1 MNLLQTTKKAIQYK
15 ARQAL
20 GIEKGFFGFKSEPKF
35 GMYDRVKEGD
45 YNSMLEANLG
55 RVWNCVNLLAMDM
68 AQIPIDIFVPGKDE
82 DKQVFDHIFFDLLK
96 TEPFHNTF
104 QLKYMTEAHLN
115 LTGNAYW
122 LQYLNSFNRPVKIRF
137 LFSNKTTPRF
147 DKEKGERYYEY
158 DDAGTLRKFSKDE
171 IVHFRFPNPLS
182 DLRGMGPVEAGRKKI
197 NLIEYMEEYQ
207 LALLGNRAIPPGYIK
222 TAEEIIEEEADRIKA
237 SWKKKYG
244 GIEKAGEI
252 AVLGKGSDFVKL
264 IMSPEDLQFLAS
276 VEFTEEQLGAMFG
289 LSPYK
294 LGRVKDV
301 NRANAYELEKTYQ
314 KQTITPR
321 LVMRDITLTEECLQK
336 YDKKLFAKHPD
347 VVPEDKEFELQKD
360 QTLFSTA
367 SITPNQIA
375 KKWGYEPFPGGDVRL
390 VPFNL
395 VPLDSVA
402 PITEEEDEEPEK
414 AIKSCPTCNTSYRNK
429 EWKDQYW
436 KAYVGRTLKQERG
449 MVSVLRRFFEGQ
461 KDEVISN
468 LHKFGKSYKA
478 AEVYLPSRDEADRK
492 IIATLKPVILA
503 NVVKGGESLAIDFH
517 LFTEGEFEANSIFI
531 ENFFKSREMLIKNIN
546 ETTFEK
552 LTTVINEAVNNGE
565 TIAEISQ
572 KIERVYAEAKG
583 PRSRLIAR
591 TEVNTSVNFGHMEA
605 MRQAAIEQKEW
616 VTAGDEKVRD
626 THVMNQL
633 DGCIPMEHMFSGTG
647 ESSPSEFNCRCTVIP
662 CMG

>member
-1 MNLLQTTKKAIQYK
+1 MNILQVTKQTIQRK
-15 ARQAL
+15 AREAL
-20 GIEKGFFGFKSEPKF
+20 GIEKSFFGFKAEPKF
-35 GMYDRVKEGD
+35 GMYDKVKQGD

-55 RVWNCVNLLAMDM
+55 RVWNCVNLLSMDM
-68 AQIPIDIFVPGKDE
+68 AQIPIDIYVPGKDE

-122 LQYLNSFNRPVKIRF
+122 LLTLNSFGRPMKVRF

-158 DDAGTLRKFSKDE
+158 EDAGTLRKFPKDE

-207 LALLGNRAIPPGYIK
+207 LSLLGNRSIPPGYLKIDEDVMK
-222 TAEEIIEEEADRIKA
+222 EEADKIKA
-237 SWKKKYG
+237 SWKKQYG

-252 AVLGKGSDFVKL
+252 GVLGKGADFVKL

-301 NRANAYELEKTYQ
+301 NRANAFELEKTYQ
-314 KQTITPR
+314 KQTMTPR
-321 LVMRDITLTEECLQK
+321 LVMRDISLTEECLQK
-336 YDKKLFAKHPD
+336 YDKTLFAKHPN
-347 VVPEDKEFELQKD
+347 VVPQDQEFELKKD

-375 KKWGYEPFPGGDVRL
+375 KKWGYEPFDGGDVRL
-390 VPFNL
+390 IPFNL
-395 VPLDSVA
+395 VPLDTVTFA
-402 PITEEEDEEPEK
+402 PPEPDK
-414 AIKSCPTCNTSYRNK
+414 MIKSYPACNYRSK
-429 EWKDQYW
+429 EWKQRYW
-436 KAYVGRTLKQERG
+436 KAYVGRTIKQERG
-449 MVSVLRRFFEGQ
+449 VISVLGRFFEVQ

-468 LHKFGKSYKA
+468 LHKHGKSYKA
-478 AEVYLPSRDEADRK
+478 AEVYLPSRDAADRK
-492 IIATLKPVILA
+492 IIATLKPIVLA
-503 NVVKGGESLAIDFH
+503 NVVKGGESLAIDFN
-517 LFTEGEFEANSIFI
+517 LFIEGEFEANSIFI
-531 ENFFKSREMLIKNIN
+531 EDFFKSREMLIKNIN
-546 ETTFEK
+546 KTTFKK

-565 TIAEISQ
+565 TITDIS
-572 KIERVYAEAKG
+572 KKVEGVYAEAKG
-583 PRSRLIAR
+583 FRSRNIAR

-605 MRQAAIEQKEW
+605 MRQADIDKKEW
-616 VTAGDEKVRD
+616 VSAGDEKVRE
-626 THVMNQL
+626 THIQNQG
-633 DGCIPMEHMFSGTG
+633 DGCIPLENSFSGTG
-647 ESSPSEFNCRCTVIP
+647 ESYPSEYQCRCVVIP

>member
-1 MNLLQTTKKAIQYK
+1 MNLLQFTKEAIQRK
-15 ARQAL
+15 AREAL
-20 GIEKGFFGFKSEPKF
+20 GIEKGFFGFKAEPKF
-35 GMYDRVKEGD
+35 GMFDRVKQGD

-55 RVWNCVNLLAMDM
+55 RVWNCVNLLSMDM
-68 AQIPIDIFVPGKDE
+68 AQIPIEIYVPGKDE

-122 LQYLNSFNRPVKIRF
+122 VLTLNSFGRPIKVRF

-207 LALLGNRAIPPGYIK
+207 LALLGNRSIPPGYLK
-222 TAEEIIEEEADRIKA
+222 LDEDVMPDEAKKIKA
-237 SWKKKYG
+237 SWKKQYG

-252 AVLGKGSDFVKL
+252 GVLGKGADFVKL

-301 NRANAYELEKTYQ
+301 NRANAFELEKTYQ
-314 KQTITPR
+314 KQTMTPR
-321 LVMRDITLTEECLQK
+321 LVMRDISLTEECLQK
-336 YDKKLFAKHPD
+336 YDKKLFAKHPN
-347 VVPEDKEFELQKD
+347 VVPQDQEFELKKD

-375 KKWGYEPFPGGDVRL
+375 KKWGYEPFDGGDVRL
-390 VPFNL
+390 IPFNL
-395 VPLDSVA
+395 VPLDTVTFA
-402 PITEEEDEEPEK
+402 PPEPDK
-414 AIKSCPTCNTSYRNK
+414 MIKSYPACNYRSK
-429 EWKDQYW
+429 EWKQRYW
-436 KAYVGRTLKQERG
+436 KAYVGRTVKQERG
-449 MVSVLRRFFEGQ
+449 MISVLGRFFEAQ

-468 LHKFGKSYKA
+468 LHKHGKSYKA

-492 IIATLKPVILA
+492 IVATLKPIVLS
-503 NVVKGGESLAIDFH
+503 NVVKGGESLAIDFN
-517 LFTEGEFEANSIFI
+517 LFTEGAFEANSIFI
-531 ENFFKSREMLIKNIN
+531 EDFFKSREMLIKNIN
-546 ETTFEK
+546 KTTFKK

-565 TIAEISQ
+565 TIKEISQ
-572 KIERVYAEAKG
+572 KVENVYAEAKG
-583 PRSRLIAR
+583 FRSRNIAR

-605 MRQAAIEQKEW
+605 MRQADVKEKEW
-616 VTAGDEKVRD
+616 ITAGDGCPPTRE
-626 THVMNQL
+626 THMQNQG
-633 DGCIPMEHMFSGTG
+633 DGCIPLENSFSGTG
-647 ESSPSEFNCRCTVIP
+647 ESYPGEFNCRCVVIP

>member
-1 MNLLQTTKKAIQYK
+1 MNLIQTTKEAIQRK

-20 GIEKGFFGFKSEPKF
+20 GVEKSFFGFKAEPKF
-35 GMYDRVKEGD
+35 GMYDVVKQGD

-55 RVWNCVNLLAMDM
+55 RVWNCINLLSMDM
-68 AQIPIDIFVPGKDE
+68 AQIPIEIYVPGKDE
-82 DKQVFDHIFFDLLK
+82 DKQIYDHIFFDLLK

-122 LQYLNSFNRPVKIRF
+122 LLSLNSFGRPVKVRF

-147 DKEKGERYYEY
+147 DKGKGERYYEY
-158 DDAGTLRKFSKDE
+158 DVAGTLRKFSKEE

-207 LALLGNRAIPPGYIK
+207 LALLGSRAIPPGYLK
-222 TAEEIIEEEADRIKA
+222 LEEEILPKEAKKLRA
-237 SWKKKYG
+237 SWKKQYG

-252 AVLGKGSDFVKL
+252 AVLGRGSEFVKL

-276 VEFTEEQLGAMFG
+276 VEFTEDQLGAMFG

-321 LVMRDITLTEECLQK
+321 LVMRDISLTEECLQK
-336 YDKKLFAKHPD
+336 YDKKLFAKHPV
-347 VVPEDKEFELQKD
+347 VVPQDEEFELKKD

-367 SITPNQIA
+367 AITPNQIA

-390 VPFNL
+390 IAFNL
-395 VPLDSVA
+395 VPLDTVSFA
-402 PITEEEDEEPEK
+402 PPEPDK
-414 AIKSCPTCNTSYRNK
+414 MIKSYPACSYRNK
-429 EWKDQYW
+429 EWKEQYW
-436 KAYVGRTLKQERG
+436 KAYVGRTIKQERG
-449 MVSVLRRFFEGQ
+449 MISVLRRFFESQ

-478 AEVYLPSRDEADRK
+478 AEVYLPSSDAADRK
-492 IIATLKPVILA
+492 IIAILKPIILA

-517 LFTEGEFEANSIFI
+517 LFAEGEFEANTIFI

-572 KIERVYAEAKG
+572 KVERVYTEAKG
-583 PRSRLIAR
+583 FRSRNIAR

-605 MRQAAIEQKEW
+605 MRQAAIDEKEW
-616 VTAGDEKVRD
+616 VTAGDERVRD
-626 THVMNQL
+626 THIMNQN
-633 DGCIPMEHMFSGTG
+633 DGCIPMEHSFSGTG
-647 ESSPSEFNCRCTVIP
+647 ESYPGEYQCRCVVIP